1 MPRQPQSSDFAS
13 HLQLSIVSPPQS
25 QKPVNVLIMLHGLGD
40 TKESFAKLAR
50 QMQLPETVCISV
62 QGPQPLPFGLGGFA
76 WGDDFTFSES
86 SGTMDYDTGFEN
98 SNRLIKEEIIEK
110 ALMQSCGYKS
120 RNILLFGFGQGGM
133 AAVASTLAFK
143 TELGG
148 VVSIGGPQPSSIS
161 SHSDGTSKN
170 TTAIIVLGGSSD
182 TLIHQSAL
190 THLKKSFNH
199 VEYVK
204 WSRSGDSMPR
214 SVEEMTPIM
223 KFFARRLQSRSGIPD
238 DATELG

>member
-1 MPRQPQSSDFAS
+1 
-13 HLQLSIVSPPQS
+13 
-25 QKPVNVLIMLHGLGD
+25 
-40 TKESFAKLAR
+40 
-50 QMQLPETVCISV
+50 MQLPETACISV

-86 SGTMDYDTGFEN
+86 SGTMDYDTGFEK

-110 ALMQSCGYKS
+110 GLIQSCGYKA
-120 RNILLFGFGQGGM
+120 RNVLLYGFGQGGM

-148 VVSIGGPQPSSIS
+148 VVSIGGPLPSTTSNG
-161 SHSDGTSKN
+161 DGTSKN
-170 TTAIIVLGGSSD
+170 TTPILVLGGSSN
-182 TLIHQSAL
+182 TLIHQPAL
-190 THLKKSFNH
+190 TQLKKAFSH

-204 WSRSGDSMPR
+204 WSRPGDGMPR
-214 SVEEMTPIM
+214 STEEMTPIM

>member
-1 MPRQPQSSDFAS
+1 M
-13 HLQLSIVSPPQS
+13 
-25 QKPVNVLIMLHGLGD
+25 NVLIMLHGLGD
-40 TKESFAKLAR
+40 TKESFAKLAG
-50 QMQLPETVCISV
+50 QMQLPETVSISV

-86 SGTMDYDTGFEN
+86 SGTMDYDTGFER
-98 SNRLIKEEIIEK
+98 SSRIIKEEIIEK
-110 ALMQSCGYKS
+110 ALIQSCGYKP

-133 AAVASTLAFK
+133 AALASSIALE

-161 SHSDGTSKN
+161 SHGDGTPKN
-170 TTAIIVLGGSSD
+170 QTPILVLGGSSN

-190 THLKKSFNH
+190 THLKKAFHH

-214 SVEEMTPIM
+214 STEEMKPIM
-223 KFFARRLQSRSGIPD
+223 KFFARRLQSRSGIPE